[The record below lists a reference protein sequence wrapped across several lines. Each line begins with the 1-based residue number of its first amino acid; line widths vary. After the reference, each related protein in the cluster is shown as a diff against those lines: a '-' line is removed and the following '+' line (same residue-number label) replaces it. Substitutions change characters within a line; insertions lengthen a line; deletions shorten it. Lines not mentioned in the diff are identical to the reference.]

1 MKRDRD
7 FARELLLKMQG
18 SREGFIS
25 HALVLDADD
34 EELKLDHHLDLLMD
48 EGLVAKK
55 GKYGFRLTPLGHDA
69 VEAIEKPETW
79 KKLRNAA
86 PREAYEIVKGIG
98 SSLST
103 PALSKVMG
111 WG

>member
-1 MKRDRD
+1 M
-7 FARELLLKMQG
+7 
-18 SREGFIS
+18 
-25 HALVLDADD
+25 HALVLDADA

-55 GKYGFRLTPLGHDA
+55 GKHGYRLTPLGHDA

-79 KKLRNAA
+79 KKLRDAA
-86 PREAYEIVKGIG
+86 PKEAYEIVKGVS
-98 SSLST
+98 SSLAIT
-103 PALSKVMG
+103 ALSKVMG

>member
-7 FARELLLKMQG
+7 YTRELLLEMQS
-18 SREGFIS
+18 SRSGIILHE
-25 HALVLDADD
+25 LVLRPSD

-48 EGLVAKK
+48 EGLVARK
-55 GKYGFRLTPLGHDA
+55 GQHGYRLTPLGHDA

-79 KKLRNAA
+79 KKLREAA
-86 PREAYEIVKGIG
+86 PKEAYDIVKGIG
-98 SSLST
+98 SSLAIA
-103 PALSKVMG
+103 ALSKVMG